1 MRVPNIKAQ
10 LAALQKRA
18 QDVMTGIEARAS
30 KEATEEENVQLREIR
45 ASILLKMEELREAEE
60 LQKVLT
66 VEAETVVPAPKAA
79 DAVNAEARG
88 VNPAAAPVILNS
100 AGRPVHVE
108 FTRTALYRG
117 VGEQLQD
124 IYACTPGTNKH
135 NDVRNREQAANR
147 LAEAEKRAGASGLST
162 LNGPDG
168 GFALAPEY
176 STEIV
181 RQQFEVGQLASRC
194 KKVPMASDRLITI
207 ALDDS
212 SRADG
217 QRLGGVTAKWVNEAE
232 ASTDSKP
239 KLRKVEMQAN
249 KLMASGRA
257 TSELLSD
264 APALG
269 AIMLDAFIQEF
280 AFQIDEAI
288 IYGTGTDMPLG
299 ILDSK
304 YKGTVTVSKESGQAA
319 PVYTLVQNIAKMIA
333 RMPANCRKDAF
344 FAINPELRPY
354 LDTMT
359 LAVGTGGVPVF
370 MPANNIAGPGYDT
383 LYGLPILALEQCAA
397 AGTLGDFMLLS
408 LGQSYMLGSKG
419 GVQTDSSMHVYFST
433 DEMAFRCIQRIGGQP
448 IPHAPITP
456 KRTALSFKLSP
467 FILLEAR

>member
-1 MRVPNIKAQ
+1 MRVSTIKAQ

-30 KEATEEENVQLREIR
+30 KEATEEENTQLKELR
-45 ASILLKMEELREAEE
+45 ASIVSKMEELREAEE
-60 LQKVLT
+60 LQKVLAA
-66 VEAETVVPAPKAA
+66 EAETVVPAPKPA
-79 DAVNAEARG
+79 NAEAPEARG
-88 VNPAAAPVILNS
+88 GNPAAA
-100 AGRPVHVE
+100 AGAAGGTPHVQ
-108 FTRTALYRG
+108 FNKTVLYRG

-124 IYACTPGTNKH
+124 IYACTPGTARH
-135 NDVRNREQAANR
+135 NDVRGREVAANR

-194 KKVPMASDRLITI
+194 KKVPMASDRLISI

-232 ASTDSKP
+232 AGVDSKP
-239 KLRKVEMQAN
+239 KLRKIEMQAN

-257 TSELLSD
+257 TSELLAD

-304 YKGTVTVSKESGQAA
+304 YKGTVTVSKESGQVA
-319 PVYTLVQNIAKMIA
+319 PAYALVQNIANMIA
-333 RMPANCRKDAF
+333 RMPAHCRKDAF

-383 LYGLPILALEQCAA
+383 LYGLPIVSLEQCAA
-397 AGTLGDFMLLS
+397 AGSLGDIMLLS
-408 LGQSYMLGSKG
+408 LGQSYMLGNKG

-448 IPHAPITP
+448 IPHTPITP
-456 KRTALSFKLSP
+456 KRTALNFKLSP
-467 FILLEAR
+467 FILLQAR